1 MSENENKIIL
11 KAEHVKKSFGGV
23 HALKDA
29 SLELRRGEVHG
40 LVGENGA
47 GKSTLMKI
55 LLGIHKRDAGTIVYK
70 GEPLSFKSPK
80 EALSAGIVM
89 VHQEINMIM
98 EMSIAE
104 NLFFGRE
111 EMFMNGPKINIK
123 KRVQKAQEV
132 FKELKIN
139 IDATKKAKDLS
150 IAELQLV
157 EIARA
162 ASYGAE
168 IIIMDEPTSALADAE
183 VKELYR
189 IIDDLI
195 SQDKAVVFISHK
207 LDEIL
212 RVCHRVTVLRD
223 GEFIETRESKDV
235 TKDMLISSIC
245 GRENVSLYTRESYNP
260 GEVVLSVKDFTSNNV
275 FEKVNFEV
283 RAGEVLG
290 FAGLMGAGRTEIAR
304 ALFGIDKHDSGEVFI
319 SGKKVHIRSPKDA
332 VRNSLGMVTEDR
344 LRSGCIYTMSIIQN
358 ATLAVFPN
366 ICNKLGIFKVK
377 NENSI
382 FKKIVNMSNIKFG
395 QDSDK
400 IGSLSGGNQQKVII
414 GRWLSTE
421 PKILILDE
429 PTRGIDVGAKS
440 EIYKL
445 IDELAQKGIAVIM
458 ISSEMPEL
466 FALCDRIVV
475 VRNGMISG
483 VLNTKETNSEEIM
496 HYCFGT
502 NAS

>member
-1 MSENENKIIL
+1 MSEKAIIL
-11 KAEHVKKSFGGV
+11 KAEGVKKSFGGV
-23 HALKDA
+23 HALKNAD
-29 SLELRRGEVHG
+29 LILRKGEVHG

-55 LLGIHKRDAGTIVYK
+55 LLGIHKRDAGTIEYDGK
-70 GEPLSFKSPK
+70 PLDFKSPR
-80 EALSAGIVM
+80 EALDAGIVM

-98 EMSIAE
+98 EMTIAE

-111 EMFMNGPKINIK
+111 KMFMNGPFLDVK
-123 KRVQKAQEV
+123 KRSEEAKKV
-132 FKELKIN
+132 FAELKVS
-139 IDATKKAKDLS
+139 IDPEKKAKELS

-162 ASYGAE
+162 ASYDAK
-168 IIIMDEPTSALADAE
+168 IIIMDEPTSALTDVE

-189 IIDDLI
+189 IIGDLI
-195 SQDKAVVFISHK
+195 EQEKAVVFISHK

-212 RVCHRVTVLRD
+212 RICDRVTVLRD

-245 GRENVSLYTRESYNP
+245 GRENVSLYTRTSYNP
-260 GEVVLSVKDFTSNNV
+260 REVVLSVKNFNSKGV
-275 FEKVNFEV
+275 FSDINFEV

-304 ALFGIDKHDSGEVFI
+304 ALFGIDRYDSGEI
-319 SGKKVHIRSPKDA
+319 TINGKKAVIRSPKMA
-332 VRNSLGMVTEDR
+332 VKNGMGMVTEDR
-344 LRSGCIYTMSIIQN
+344 LRSGCIYEMSILKN
-358 ATLAVFPN
+358 ATLAVFPR
-366 ICNKLGIFKVK
+366 ICNRIGAFRVK
-377 NENSI
+377 KEKQVFESI
-382 FKKIVNMSNIKFG
+382 VKMSNIKYG
-395 QDSDK
+395 KSTDG

-440 EIYKL
+440 EIYKM
-445 IDELAQKGIAVIM
+445 IDGLAQKGIAVLM
-458 ISSEMPEL
+458 ISSELPEL
-466 FALCDRIVV
+466 FALCDRIAVI
-475 VRNGMISG
+475 RNGKMAG
-483 VLNTKETNSEEIM
+483 VLNAAETNSEEVM
-496 HYCFGT
+496 HQCFGT
-502 NAS
+502 NE